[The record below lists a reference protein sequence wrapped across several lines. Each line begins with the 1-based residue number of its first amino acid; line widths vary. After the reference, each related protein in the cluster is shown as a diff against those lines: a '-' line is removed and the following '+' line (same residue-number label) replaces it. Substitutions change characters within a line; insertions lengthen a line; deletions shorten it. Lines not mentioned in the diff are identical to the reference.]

1 MQWPSVLQTR
11 GGVARRAAP
20 VPSPP
25 PVSVVSLRST
35 TSPSVADGTG
45 AGSPETTLAPGRD
58 HSYTTS
64 VDFSHPWLGFIVI
77 PYWLTQEVAMGTN
90 ITVKGIPDKVY
101 RRLRAAAEANHRSIN
116 HEIIN
121 RIEQSLMPQRV
132 PTADLLARVRR
143 LHASFGDR
151 TLEIEVLDEAR
162 RVGRP

>member
-1 MQWPSVLQTR
+1 
-11 GGVARRAAP
+11 
-20 VPSPP
+20 
-25 PVSVVSLRST
+25 
-35 TSPSVADGTG
+35 
-45 AGSPETTLAPGRD
+45 
-58 HSYTTS
+58 
-64 VDFSHPWLGFIVI
+64 
-77 PYWLTQEVAMGTN
+77 MGTN